1 MNSPGLCDVLLY
13 QSMCS
18 VLNIMCFVSIIAGA
32 ITNLRV
38 VGYNKSRVN
47 LSWKNPETDYQIP
60 AYSYTVTVESL
71 GISDRTQAFLPEVD
85 PSFSIDLRGHECETV
100 QIEVGL
106 FGDEQEP
113 QLVNATLLARE

>member
-1 MNSPGLCDVLLY
+1 
-13 QSMCS
+13 
-18 VLNIMCFVSIIAGA
+18 MCFVSIIAGA

-85 PSFSIDLRGHECETV
+85 PSFAIDLRSHECETV
-100 QIEVGL
+100 QIAVGL

-113 QLVNATLLARE
+113 QLVNATLPARE